1 MSKLLGSLNERRR
14 LKYAIHFEQQIAK
27 DDSFW
32 DFTDVLN
39 REQELKHEVLNS
51 KLRRQTFA
59 LKEESRRLDKL
70 MIVGNRL
77 QQKEDTIVTTET
89 TKNTST
95 CVQNE
100 RLRQKNLTLSSIT
113 VYSQDPLKD
122 SGAVS
127 PSPVKKA
134 YYWLQ
139 QFVCSPARR
148 KLARLKA
155 SFLEITNNRNT
166 VQRSPTVVTRD
177 LKMR

>member
-32 DFTDVLN
+32 DLTDVLN
-39 REQELKHEVLNS
+39 REQELKNEVLNS

-70 MIVGNRL
+70 MIVGHRL
-77 QQKEDTIVTTET
+77 QQEEDTIVI
-89 TKNTST
+89 KNTST
-95 CVQNE
+95 YDERNE
-100 RLRQKNLTLSSIT
+100 RRRQKNLTLSNIT

-122 SGAVS
+122 SGALS

-166 VQRSPTVVTRD
+166 VQRSQTIVTRD